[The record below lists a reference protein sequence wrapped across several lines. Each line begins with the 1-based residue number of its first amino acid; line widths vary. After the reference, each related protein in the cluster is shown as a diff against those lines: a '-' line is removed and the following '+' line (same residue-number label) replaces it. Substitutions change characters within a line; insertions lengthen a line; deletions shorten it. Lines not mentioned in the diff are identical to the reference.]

1 MSKAKCKQVAALV
14 PGYLDGELSEEQA
27 APLRQHLLACPECR
41 SAAQDLT
48 NLRRWFQDPE
58 PVAVPQGFAA
68 RVARA
73 AFDGVEPGQ
82 PLPELPPAASTDQT
96 AAKADVMPFL
106 LAMTSIAATALFA
119 FALSLGVAQQPTGEQ
134 LVAEPLPEILRDL
147 DELNAAE
154 RPLSVPLAERGGPT
168 GSADTRRSQ
177 R

>member
-1 MSKAKCKQVAALV
+1 MTKPKCEQAAALV

-27 APLRQHLLACPECR
+27 APLRRHLLACPECR
-41 SAAQDLT
+41 TAAQDLT
-48 NLRRWFQDPE
+48 NLRRWFRDPE

-73 AFDGVEPGQ
+73 AFSGVEPGQ
-82 PLPELPPAASTDQT
+82 PLPEVAPPEPVAPRRDP
-96 AAKADVMPFL
+96 MPFL
-106 LAMTSIAATALFA
+106 LGMTSVAAGLLFA
-119 FALSLGVAQQPTGEQ
+119 FSLVLGMAQQPAGEQ

-154 RPLSVPLAERGGPT
+154 TPPSVPLDARGNG
-168 GSADTRRSQ
+168 ARRGD